1 MADASVVVVGA
12 GGHARVVV
20 EALLPRAAAGHL
32 SPEPAADPR
41 LGAYLGGDDAIPV
54 LAGGGYAFALGLGFV
69 DAAGATRRARLLDLL
84 ADAELVT
91 VVHAAATVSPTASVG
106 AGTFVAAA
114 AVLGTE
120 VQVGR
125 ATIVNTGALID
136 HDCVIGDNVHIA
148 PGAVLSGGVSVGANT
163 LIGVGAAVI
172 QGITI
177 GSGVIVGAG
186 AVVTAD
192 LPDGITAIGVPARI
206 TT

>member
-1 MADASVVVVGA
+1 MADAPVVVVGT

-20 EALLPRAAAGHL
+20 EALLPRVVVGHL
-32 SPEPAADPR
+32 SPDPAGAPQ
-41 LGAYLGGDDAIPV
+41 LGAHLGGDDAIAA
-54 LAGGGYAFALGLGFV
+54 LAGEGHAFALGFGFV
-69 DAAGATRRARLLDLL
+69 VATGATRRAYVLELLS
-84 ADAELVT
+84 AAELVT
-91 VVHAAATVSPTASVG
+91 IVHAAATVSPTASVG

-136 HDCVIGDNVHIA
+136 HDCVIGDNVHLA
-148 PGAVLSGGVSVGANT
+148 PGVVLSGGVTVGANT
-163 LIGVGAAVI
+163 LIGVGATVI

-177 GSGVIVGAG
+177 GSGVVVGAG
-186 AVVTAD
+186 AVVVSD